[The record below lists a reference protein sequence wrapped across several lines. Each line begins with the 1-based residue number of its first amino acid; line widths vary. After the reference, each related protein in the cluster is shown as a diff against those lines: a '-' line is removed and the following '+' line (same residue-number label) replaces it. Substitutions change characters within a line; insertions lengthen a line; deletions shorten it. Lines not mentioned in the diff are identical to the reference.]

1 MLTGE
6 WKRTAGEQRLAAAC
20 RCYPASRSRDGGAP
34 GSAPDGASVLGLRA
48 LIAEDLDAVLDR
60 DAACSGRFD
69 ALMHPGWQGLTVY
82 RIAHRLYERGH
93 RLIPAILTKV
103 GRAVAGMDIHPGACL
118 GRRAFID
125 HGFGVVIGQTCVIG
139 DDVTIYHQVTLGSRG
154 WWQDGGRGAR
164 RHPTIGDRV
173 KIGTGAS
180 VLGPVTIDDDLQI
193 RAHQLVLRDLP
204 EDRPVK

>member
-1 MLTGE
+1 MAAGLLTGE
-6 WKRTAGEQRLAAAC
+6 WKRTTGESRFAVAC
-20 RCYPASRSRDGGAP
+20 QCYPVARAGGTR
-34 GSAPDGASVLGLRA
+34 VLGLMA
-48 LIAEDLDAVLDR
+48 LLAEDLDAVLVR
-60 DAACSGRFD
+60 DPACSGRFD
-69 ALMHPGWQGLTVY
+69 ALMHAGWQGLMVY

-93 RLIPAILTKV
+93 RVIPVILTKV
-103 GRAVAGMDIHPGACL
+103 GRVVSGMDVHPGARL

-154 WWQDGGRGAR
+154 WWQDGGRGAQ

-204 EDRPVK
+204 EDRSLQ